1 MGHDLD
7 DEELEAT
14 LNLRRGESK
23 MYKMKKQYSDFIK
36 KNRLN
41 RKLSKIVGVTEGY
54 ISLVIN
60 NRRNISKTVA
70 YAVTKAIDSNLE
82 IADVFEIIPKK

>member
-1 MGHDLD
+1 MDLD
-7 DEELEAT
+7 DDELEAT

-23 MYKMKKQYSDFIK
+23 MYKMKKEYSDFIK

-41 RKLSKIVGVTEGY
+41 RKISKIVGVTEGY
-54 ISLVIN
+54 VSGIVN
-60 NRRNISKTVA
+60 NRRDISKTVA

-82 IADVFEIIPKK
+82 IADVFDIYEK